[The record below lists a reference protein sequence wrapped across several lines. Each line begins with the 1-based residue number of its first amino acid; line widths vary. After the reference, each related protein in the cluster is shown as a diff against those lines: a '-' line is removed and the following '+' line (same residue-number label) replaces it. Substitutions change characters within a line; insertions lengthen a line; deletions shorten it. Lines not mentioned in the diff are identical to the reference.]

1 MSDYPTALD
10 IRRRTRYNGR
20 MSPDSDPSQD
30 KLKLTV
36 LFNTKA
42 EFDENEMVN
51 FLNAIDL
58 AIMDYTTKYNIP
70 VELIQGMLETIP
82 NEN

>member
-1 MSDYPTALD
+1 
-10 IRRRTRYNGR
+10 